1 MNSLMSE
8 MVQLAAIENI
18 GTYLPRAVKDG
29 SDLEAREHVAF
40 ANTMSGYSMV
50 VGSCTSEHSMEHAM
64 SAFHP
69 ALSHGAGL
77 IMISVEYYRHFIEKH
92 CCDER
97 FVRMAQ
103 ALGMKDAKAP
113 EDFITALKKLQE
125 DCGVSDLKMS
135 DYGIEKEESM
145 VLARNAKATMG
156 GLFACDPVPMTDE
169 ECAAIYEKSYR

>member
-1 MNSLMSE
+1 
-8 MVQLAAIENI
+8 
-18 GTYLPRAVKDG
+18 
-29 SDLEAREHVAF
+29 
-40 ANTMSGYSMV
+40 
-50 VGSCTSEHSMEHAM
+50 
-64 SAFHP
+64 
-69 ALSHGAGL
+69 
-77 IMISVEYYRHFIEKH
+77 MISVEYYRHFIEKH

-145 VLARNAKATMG
+145 VLAKNAKATMG
-156 GLFACDPVPMTDE
+156 GLFACDPVPMIDE

>member
-1 MNSLMSE
+1 MKIGKSFKVLRNLL
-8 MVQLAAIENI
+8 LASCLA
-18 GTYLPRAVKDG
+18 LPGAFTSCNFLEVD
-29 SDLEAREHVAF
+29 DLF
-40 ANTMSGYSMV
+40 DDTMSGYSMV

-69 ALSHGAGL
+69 ALPHGAGL